1 MNPTDNDAAERARLE
16 RIAWG
21 AGSSATDA
29 TRARIALADLP
40 RRRRRSGRPE
50 GSSSGAAAAP
60 AADAPSAGPS
70 RPAWSLLG
78 PTDGTTRSTDED
90 RRVAETASDGG
101 AERPGAAGPDGP
113 TSRLDARRLPLPAT
127 SDGGATDG
135 PEAEHWSGAAGAR
148 DEWRAGDDAADVPEA
163 EHRSGIGVAD
173 RGDEQAGAS
182 VPAGRV
188 SGLLAGARGLAA
200 RVRRADRTAL
210 WVAAG
215 VAVVVG
221 LAVGTGAGVAVGAG
235 QSAQPGT
242 AVVTPTAGT
251 VTVEQLLAAPQTYA
265 DQLPGA
271 VDAPVMLRSTR
282 LVFTNRSLSG
292 DDAAT
297 PWAVWAG
304 VDRDGKMICLVASAD
319 RLQGSSACYPRE
331 DALHGTVSMTAM
343 SSSGTLW
350 VSLKGGAVLATVTGS
365 Y

>member
-1 MNPTDNDAAERARLE
+1 MNPTDDDAAERARLE

-21 AGSSATDA
+21 AGSSPTDA
-29 TRARIALADLP
+29 ARARIALADLP
-40 RRRRRSGRPE
+40 RRRRQQARP
-50 GSSSGAAAAP
+50 GSSSSAAEPAPGRSTHGDTDPADGRRAATEAVPSQSPGSAGSLAGSAGGAAVR
-60 AADAPSAGPS
+60 DAVE
-70 RPAWSLLG
+70 
-78 PTDGTTRSTDED
+78 DGTS
-90 RRVAETASDGG
+90 
-101 AERPGAAGPDGP
+101 
-113 TSRLDARRLPLPAT
+113 
-127 SDGGATDG
+127 G
-135 PEAEHWSGAAGAR
+135 PEAARRSGAADGQR
-148 DEWRAGDDAADVPEA
+148 GTDD
-163 EHRSGIGVAD
+163 RSGTDASVGPAD
-173 RGDEQAGAS
+173 DTSGAS

-188 SGLLAGARGLAA
+188 SGLLTGARGLAA

-221 LAVGTGAGVAVGAG
+221 LAVGTGAGVAVGTG

-271 VDAPVMLRSTR
+271 VDAPVMLRTTR

-304 VDRDGKMICLVASAD
+304 VGRDGKMICLVASAD

>member
-1 MNPTDNDAAERARLE
+1 MNPTDDDAAERVRLE

-21 AGSSATDA
+21 AGSSPTDA
-29 TRARIALADLP
+29 ARARIALADLP

-60 AADAPSAGPS
+60 AADDPSAGPS

-78 PTDGTTRSTDED
+78 PADGTTRSTGDSD
-90 RRVAETASDGG
+90 RPVAESAADGG
-101 AERPGAAGPDGP
+101 AARPGAAGPDGP

-127 SDGGATDG
+127 SDGGATD
-135 PEAEHWSGAAGAR
+135 
-148 DEWRAGDDAADVPEA
+148 VPEA
-163 EHRSGIGVAD
+163 EHRAGIDAAD
-173 RGDEQAGAS
+173 PGDEQAGAS

-304 VDRDGKMICLVASAD
+304 VGRDGKMICLVASAD

>member
-1 MNPTDNDAAERARLE
+1 MNPTDDDAAERARLE

-21 AGSSATDA
+21 VGSSPADA
-29 TRARIALADLP
+29 ARARIALADLP
-40 RRRRRSGRPE
+40 RRRRQQARPV
-50 GSSSGAAAAP
+50 GSMSAAAAAP
-60 AADAPSAGPS
+60 GRSARGDSDP
-70 RPAWSLLG
+70 
-78 PTDGTTRSTDED
+78 DGD
-90 RRVAETASDGG
+90 
-101 AERPGAAGPDGP
+101 GAAGGTADR
-113 TSRLDARRLPLPAT
+113 TAI
-127 SDGGATDG
+127 DGGTDG
-135 PEAEHWSGAAGAR
+135 PEAG
-148 DEWRAGDDAADVPEA
+148 
-163 EHRSGIGVAD
+163 HRSGATVRTDGHRAADEGSEDDVAARPGAD
-173 RGDEQAGAS
+173 GTGAPQRG
-182 VPAGRV
+182 GRV
-188 SGLLAGARGLAA
+188 SGLLAGARGLAV
-200 RVRRADRTAL
+200 RIRRADRTAL

-221 LAVGTGAGVAVGAG
+221 LAVGTGTGVAVGAR

-265 DQLPGA
+265 DELPGA
-271 VDAPVMLRSTR
+271 VDAPVMLRTTR

-304 VDRDGKMICLVASAD
+304 VGRDGKMICLVASAD

>member
-1 MNPTDNDAAERARLE
+1 MNPTDDDAAERARLE

-21 AGSSATDA
+21 VGSSPADA
-29 TRARIALADLP
+29 ARARIALADLP
-40 RRRRRSGRPE
+40 RRRRQQARPA
-50 GSSSGAAAAP
+50 GSMSAAAAAP
-60 AADAPSAGPS
+60 GRSARSDTEP
-70 RPAWSLLG
+70 
-78 PTDGTTRSTDED
+78 DGD
-90 RRVAETASDGG
+90 
-101 AERPGAAGPDGP
+101 GAAGGTADR
-113 TSRLDARRLPLPAT
+113 TAI
-127 SDGGATDG
+127 DGGTDG
-135 PEAEHWSGAAGAR
+135 PEAGHRSGAAVRTDGHR
-148 DEWRAGDDAADVPEA
+148 AADEG
-163 EHRSGIGVAD
+163 SDDDVAARPGAD
-173 RGDEQAGAS
+173 GTGAPQRG
-182 VPAGRV
+182 GRV
-188 SGLLAGARGLAA
+188 SGLLAGARGLAV
-200 RVRRADRTAL
+200 RIRRADRTAL

-221 LAVGTGAGVAVGAG
+221 LAVGTGTGVAVGAR

-265 DQLPGA
+265 DELPGA
-271 VDAPVMLRSTR
+271 VDAPVMLRTTR

-304 VDRDGKMICLVASAD
+304 VGRDGKMICLVASAD